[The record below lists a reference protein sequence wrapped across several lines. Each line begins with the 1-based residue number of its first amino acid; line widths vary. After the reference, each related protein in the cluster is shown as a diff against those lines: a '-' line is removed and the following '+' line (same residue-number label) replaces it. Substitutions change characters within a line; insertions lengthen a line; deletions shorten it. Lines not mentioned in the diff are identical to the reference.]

1 MKPITMNASDRRE
14 LLQLLQEEYG
24 SKSAATSFLKGIT
37 PEGQRSM
44 LLQLQRKRLE
54 RSGQRSLSLAP
65 SQVPVAPSGA
75 AFKPKR
81 AKKVPYSLLVPE
93 DDLDALRAL
102 ADQQDVTVSHLI
114 RQAIKHALRG
124 RRS

>member
-1 MKPITMNASDRRE
+1 MKPITMNAADRRE
-14 LLQLLQEEYG
+14 LLQLLREEHG
-24 SKSAATSFLKGIT
+24 SKSAAIGVVKGLT
-37 PEGQRSM
+37 PEGQRS
-44 LLQLQRKRLE
+44 LLLTLQRKRLE
-54 RSGQRSLSLAP
+54 RSGQRSLPLAP
-65 SQVPVAPSGA
+65 SPVAAAPSGA
-75 AFKPKR
+75 ALKPKR

-114 RQAIKHALRG
+114 RQAIKQALKW

>member
-1 MKPITMNASDRRE
+1 MKPITMNATDRRE
-14 LLQLLQEEYG
+14 LLQLLQEEHG
-24 SKSAATSFLKGIT
+24 SKSAAIGVVKGLT
-37 PEGQRSM
+37 PEGQRS
-44 LLQLQRKRLE
+44 LLLTLQRKRLE
-54 RSGQRSLSLAP
+54 RAGQRSLPLASSP
-65 SQVPVAPSGA
+65 ASVASSGA
-75 AFKPKR
+75 ALKPKR

>member
-1 MKPITMNASDRRE
+1 MKPITMNAADRRE
-14 LLQLLQEEYG
+14 LLQLLQEEHG
-24 SKSAATSFLKGIT
+24 SKSAAIGVVKGLT
-37 PEGQRSM
+37 PEGQRS
-44 LLQLQRKRLE
+44 LLLTLQRKRLE
-54 RSGQRSLSLAP
+54 RSGQRSLPLAP
-65 SQVPVAPSGA
+65 SPVAAAPSGA
-75 AFKPKR
+75 ALKPKR

-114 RQAIKHALRG
+114 RQAIKQALKW

>member
-1 MKPITMNASDRRE
+1 MKPITMSAADRRE
-14 LLQLLQEEYG
+14 LLQLLREEHG
-24 SKSAATSFLKGIT
+24 SKSAAIGVVKGLT
-37 PEGQRSM
+37 PEGQRS
-44 LLQLQRKRLE
+44 LLLTLQRKRFE
-54 RSGQRSLSLAP
+54 RSGQRSLPLAP
-65 SQVPVAPSGA
+65 SPVAAAPSGA
-75 AFKPKR
+75 ALKPKR

-114 RQAIKHALRG
+114 RQAIKRALTG

>member
-1 MKPITMNASDRRE
+1 MNAADRRE
-14 LLQLLQEEYG
+14 LLQLLQEEHG
-24 SKSAATSFLKGIT
+24 SKSAAIGVVKGLT
-37 PEGQRSM
+37 PEGQRS
-44 LLQLQRKRLE
+44 LLLTLQRKRLE
-54 RSGQRSLSLAP
+54 RSGQRSLPLAP
-65 SQVPVAPSGA
+65 SPVAAAPSGA
-75 AFKPKR
+75 ALKPKR

-114 RQAIKHALRG
+114 RQAIKQALKW